1 VYNDHNYENKGKVSR
16 KGGHVGDMVSRWGA
30 GSVQIRKCAYM
41 VHDDTNSYL
50 ISSLKPGLYP
60 LNNSC
65 ISRRI
70 LSVSSA
76 FSSSSSFD
84 AWILVSWTSEA
95 K

>member
-1 VYNDHNYENKGKVSR
+1 VYNDHNHENKGKVLR
-16 KGGHVGDMVSRWGA
+16 KGGHVVDTVLRWGA
-30 GSVQIRKCAYM
+30 GIVQTRKCAYM
-41 VHDDTNSYL
+41 VHDDTQSYL
-50 ISSLKPGLYP
+50 ISSLKLGRYP

-84 AWILVSWTSEA
+84 AWISVS
-95 K
+95 